1 MSTYIYGSGAV
12 KHSNKVTLPGGEICA
27 IEHDTVITMRLIQT
41 AGLLF
46 SFYMSVYAVLSAA
59 VERLRTINTITSG
72 CAGWREREALEGK
85 RHQKLFQQPLN
96 SQLVLHLQTAHYT

>member
-72 CAGWREREALEGK
+72 CAGWRERE
-85 RHQKLFQQPLN
+85 RP
-96 SQLVLHLQTAHYT
+96 